1 MTDAEDAERL
11 IARGEKGDQGA
22 QGERGDRGLG
32 PAVRRAVLFLF
43 VFSVILSVGGL
54 FWNAHQVNTSRAA
67 YRHQSELAE
76 RKICTTLTSLAAL
89 QPPAGDPAA
98 NPSRAYLQGLHDRF
112 TEISRDL
119 GCQEGTQ

>member
-11 IARGEKGDQGA
+11 VMRGEKGDQGD
-22 QGERGDRGLG
+22 QGERGLS
-32 PAVRRAVLFLF
+32 PAVRRALVFLF

>member
-11 IARGEKGDQGA
+11 VMRGEKGDQGD
-22 QGERGDRGLG
+22 QGERGLS
-32 PAVRRAVLFLF
+32 PAVRRALVFLF

-67 YRHQSELAE
+67 YRHQSQVAQ
-76 RKICTTLTSLAAL
+76 RKICITLTSLAAL

-119 GCQEGTQ
+119 GCQEGTP